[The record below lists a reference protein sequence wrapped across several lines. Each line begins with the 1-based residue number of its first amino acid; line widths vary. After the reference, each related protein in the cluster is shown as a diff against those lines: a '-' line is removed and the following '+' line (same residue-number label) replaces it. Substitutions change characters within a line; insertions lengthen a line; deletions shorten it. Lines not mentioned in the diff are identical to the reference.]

1 MALLAPALAAGK
13 GLTVTTTL
21 LLFVQPVAVM
31 VSVKV

>member
-1 MALLAPALAAGK
+1 MALLAPALAGGV

-21 LLFVQPVAVM
+21 LLFIQPVAVM